1 MSVTQP
7 TKEQVRAYM
16 HARECARRPPPLP
29 EEIRQQ
35 LGWQRCD
42 AAAAA
47 PAAASTLLLPG
58 AMVQL
63 TAQLATLMA
72 VEWYFMAAGLHRSH

>member
-1 MSVTQP
+1 MSVTRP

-42 AAAAA
+42 EAAA
-47 PAAASTLLLPG
+47 PAAGSTLLLPG

-72 VEWYFMAAGLHRSH
+72 VEWYFLAAGLHRSH

>member
-42 AAAAA
+42 EVAA
-47 PAAASTLLLPG
+47 PAAGSALLFPG

-72 VEWYFMAAGLHRSH
+72 VEWYFLAAGLHRSH

>member
-35 LGWQRCD
+35 LGWQRRD
-42 AAAAA
+42 AAAV

-72 VEWYFMAAGLHRSH
+72 VEWYFLAAGLHRSH

>member
-1 MSVTQP
+1 MPATRP

-16 HARECARRPPPLP
+16 HQRECALRPPPQP

-35 LGWQRCD
+35 LGWQGSED
-42 AAAAA
+42 TVAV
-47 PAAASTLLLPG
+47 AASTFLLPG

-63 TAQLATLMA
+63 ATQWGTLMA
-72 VEWYFMAAGLHRSH
+72 VEWCCVASGMRRPH

>member
-1 MSVTQP
+1 MPGTRP

-16 HARECARRPPPLP
+16 HTREGARRPPPRP

-35 LGWQRCD
+35 LGWQRSD
-42 AAAAA
+42 GAVISAAA
-47 PAAASTLLLPG
+47 PVLFLPG

-63 TAQLATLMA
+63 ATLMA
-72 VEWYFMAAGLHRSH
+72 VQWCVVAAGLRGPH